1 MIAGVWLGS
10 IAVPIM
16 LGLALTAALVRRNV
30 HLAPLVVILAAT
42 AIGAVRGGE
51 DPPATLPS
59 DLSAS
64 TAGTGDV
71 VSLPAP
77 SPSGDRVL
85 LHIDAVHFSG
95 SRSSATDFRTMA
107 WLPKDAMVAPGDR
120 VSVSWSVED
129 ATTIDPGFGSFVQ
142 SQGADAVA
150 YVSKVEIITSGGS
163 WSRELVDLRRT
174 LSLRFLSVLPGDVG
188 ALASGIVTGD
198 DSALS
203 DPARNSFLVT
213 GTTHIT
219 AVSGSNISM
228 LLVLWNLLVRPGR
241 YRRMLVV
248 QVGIITTIWAYAVLV
263 GLEPPAVR
271 AALVASLG
279 LLAARSGRH
288 PDLMTLLVLA
298 SAALGFWD
306 PGATGTLSFWLSFI
320 ASAAIAGQLR
330 LEPGGDGWIASA
342 RAITGAVLAAYI
354 GTLPVVLAVFG
365 TWSVSAVIADVV
377 LAPLMTLAFPL
388 CFALAVILLALPAVG
403 GAIAWIPGLVL
414 ELAFAAVEALS
425 VAPPLQFA
433 TVGWIGIVPIALTC
447 AVIAMMWSQDGRRWA
462 FLVFERWQVS
472 RAVLL
477 VIALATGV
485 GVITGAVLVRLP

>member
-1 MIAGVWLGS
+1 M
-10 IAVPIM
+10 
-16 LGLALTAALVRRNV
+16 
-30 HLAPLVVILAAT
+30 
-42 AIGAVRGGE
+42 
-51 DPPATLPS
+51 
-59 DLSAS
+59 
-64 TAGTGDV
+64 
-71 VSLPAP
+71 
-77 SPSGDRVL
+77 
-85 LHIDAVHFSG
+85 
-95 SRSSATDFRTMA
+95 
-107 WLPKDAMVAPGDR
+107 
-120 VSVSWSVED
+120 
-129 ATTIDPGFGSFVQ
+129 
-142 SQGADAVA
+142 
-150 YVSKVEIITSGGS
+150 
-163 WSRELVDLRRT
+163 DLRRT

-241 YRRMLVV
+241 YRRMLVL

-279 LLAARSGRH
+279 LLAARSGRQ

-298 SAALGFWD
+298 SAALAFWD
-306 PGATGTLSFWLSFI
+306 PDATRTLSFWLSFI

-330 LEPGGDGWIASA
+330 LEPGGEGWMAGA

-354 GTLPVVLAVFG
+354 GTLPIVLAVFG
-365 TWSVSAVIADVV
+365 TWSLSAVIADVV

-388 CFALAVILLALPAVG
+388 CFALALILLALPAIG

-414 ELAFAAVEALS
+414 ELALAAVEALPA
-425 VAPPLQFA
+425 APPLQLA
-433 TVGWIGIVPIALTC
+433 TVGWIGILPVGLACAAIAAL
-447 AVIAMMWSQDGRRWA
+447 WSQDGRRWA
-462 FLVFERWQVS
+462 LLVLERWQRS
-472 RAVLL
+472 RGVLL
-477 VIALATGV
+477 VIAVATVAGV
-485 GVITGAVLVRLP
+485 VAGAVLARLS